1 MKSRKPSKKLGLCV
15 MECSVEVPGNK
26 LIVLLIWSLW
36 CLESVMVSHVGAEV
50 EWLGEVPAWFGKSRI
65 LLPF

>member
-1 MKSRKPSKKLGLCV
+1 

-36 CLESVMVSHVGAEV
+36 CLESVTVSHVGAEV